1 MGRSPE
7 DVMLRYDF
15 KIMKRKSGSWSREE
29 DEQLMKIVSEVGP
42 RWTLVGSRVGR
53 TGPQCSL
60 RYRLSLDP
68 RLKWRL
74 WTKEEVRAL
83 LKHPDSIYVL
93 AYNILLQIMIG

>member
-1 MGRSPE
+1 MMITSVG
-7 DVMLRYDF
+7 VY
-15 KIMKRKSGSWSREE
+15 KNNN
-29 DEQLMKIVSEVGP
+29 QVVSEVGP

-74 WTKEEVRAL
+74 WTKEEVSLDAHL
-83 LKHPDSIYVL
+83 G
-93 AYNILLQIMIG
+93 ILC